1 VTATLPSWVPPMLGR
16 FVAVGVLSVGS
27 DYIVLATLRSGFGVP
42 LLVAT
47 IIGYLVSLLVNYSLN
62 HAWVFGADGDHARR
76 LVRYLTLCAFNVVST
91 LLFVHGLTQVGVFYL
106 FAKTVAVA
114 VNAVV
119 NFTAFRFWV
128 FR

>member
-1 VTATLPSWVPPMLGR
+1 MTTTLPAWIPPMLGR

-27 DYIVLATLRSGFGVP
+27 DVVVLATLRSGFHVP
-42 LLVAT
+42 LLLAT
-47 IIGYLVSLLVNYSLN
+47 IIGYSVSLLVNYSLN

-76 LVRYLTLCAFNVVST
+76 VVRYLTLVGFNVVST

-106 FAKTVAVA
+106 LAKGVAVA